1 MSDSIDDRNSAAPAA
16 LDSYPDSDDTAQEE
30 LEIKA
35 EIEDLLEN
43 VYIYLM
49 EGRYQEGMSANQKR
63 VIRKKAA
70 NFRIVNGE
78 MIFKKKCRGKDKE
91 SYGLINFAAKH
102 QVAS

>member
-1 MSDSIDDRNSAAPAA
+1 MSDSIDDRNSAAPVAT
-16 LDSYPDSDDTAQEE
+16 LDSHPDSDDTAQEE

-35 EIEDLLEN
+35 EIEEDLLEN

-78 MIFKKKCRGKDKE
+78 MIFKKKC
-91 SYGLINFAAKH
+91 
-102 QVAS
+102 

>member
-16 LDSYPDSDDTAQEE
+16 ALDSDPDSDDTAQEE

-35 EIEDLLEN
+35 EIEEDLLEN

-49 EGRYQEGMSANQKR
+49 EGRYQEGISANQKR

-78 MIFKKKCRGKDKE
+78 MIFKKKCRGKDKVKLRT
-91 SYGLINFAAKH
+91 Y
-102 QVAS
+102 